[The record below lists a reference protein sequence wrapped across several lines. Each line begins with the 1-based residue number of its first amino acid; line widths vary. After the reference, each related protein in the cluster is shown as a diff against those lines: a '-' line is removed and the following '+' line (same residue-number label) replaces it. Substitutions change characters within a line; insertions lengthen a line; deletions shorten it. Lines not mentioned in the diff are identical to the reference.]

1 MRLRYRCAPLLLS
14 AVLGSAFAG
23 DGLKLSGS
31 SDIWFGPQSEFRLNA
46 TLLPSSSIDLLVG
59 NGLHDGETGPAGAA
73 ILGDFYFSGLRV
85 AGQPRTGFRASS
97 GLIVHQLGVP
107 IADVVMSGRSAVNF
121 GVASPLNNTAA
132 LGSPSAYSLST
143 VPYIGLGYSGSVDK
157 TGWGYWA
164 DVGVVAQYP
173 GNALGLGRVISGSQG
188 IDELVRS
195 LSLSPMIQLGVKY
208 SF

>member
-1 MRLRYRCAPLLLS
+1 LLS

-23 DGLKLSGS
+23 DGLKLGNST
-31 SDIWFGPQSEFRLNA
+31 DIWFGPQSEFRLNA
-46 TLLPSSSIDLLVG
+46 ALLPSSSTDLLRSS
-59 NGLHDGETGPAGAA
+59 GLRDGMDGPAGAA
-73 ILGDFYFSGLRV
+73 LFGDFYFSGLKV

-107 IADVVMSGRSAVNF
+107 LADVALSGRSAVSF
-121 GVASPLNNTAA
+121 GMASPLSNTAA
-132 LGSPSAYSLST
+132 FGSPSAYSLST
-143 VPYIGLGYSGSVDK
+143 VPYIGLGYSGTVDK

-164 DVGVVAQYP
+164 DVGVVAQSP
-173 GNALGLGRVISGSQG
+173 GGALGFGRVISGSQG